1 MKLFAVGTALSLI
14 AGLALAQDEG
24 QGPDFLQLDT
34 NADGRV
40 SKEEAQADARV
51 AEQFDDG
58 DADRDGYLSVQE
70 FVAIWS

>member
-1 MKLFAVGTALSLI
+1 MKMFAVGTLLLL
-14 AGLALAQDEG
+14 AGMAFAQDEA
-24 QGPDFLQLDT
+24 QEPDFLQLDT

-40 SKEEAQADARV
+40 SKDEAQADARV

-58 DADRDGYLSVQE
+58 DANRDGYLSVQE